1 MSDYMFML
9 ESHLSA
15 SQNRAVEQ
23 VQRAAA
29 QANVNLFLTG
39 GAVRDMLGGFPIR
52 DLDFTV
58 EGNALKLAKVV
69 AKEAGAEVISVD
81 EHRRSVEML
90 FTDGVTA
97 EIAMA
102 RQERYVKI
110 GGRPIVTPATIH
122 EDLRCRDF
130 SVNAVALSLNRA
142 SLGLLLDPTNGIA
155 DLEHRELRT
164 VYSRALYDDPGR
176 ILRLIR
182 LRVRFGLT
190 VEPRTQLQYENV
202 RLEELEKLVTGRRL
216 FIELAQI
223 SADANPGEVL
233 QLLEQEKLLPLF
245 SPALAGLKLNLAGF
259 ARVQKARQLI
269 PFGADLAVDNLALF
283 LFFLNE
289 KLSPKERA
297 SLAKATAMRATES
310 GLGTKLAAGAKKLEA
325 ELKSAK
331 IRKASQIYKV
341 LSTAAGEQILLLF
354 VNSDVRVVQDRIKN
368 YFQKYLPAAMEV
380 TDREVAATGVE
391 PGSSKF
397 KKAKEELIRVR
408 LDSRPK
414 KPPEPD
420 AEALAAPAEALRGRE
435 AMPPKMMHRPAG
447 QRV

>member
-15 SQNRAVEQ
+15 SQNRAVAQ

-29 QANVNLFLTG
+29 QANVNLFLVG

-69 AKEAGAEVISVD
+69 AKETGAEMAVVD

-90 FTDGVTA
+90 FPGGTTA

-102 RQERYVKI
+102 RQERYIKV
-110 GGRPIVTPATIH
+110 GGRPIITPATIH

-130 SVNAVALSLNRA
+130 TVNAVALSLNRA
-142 SLGLLLDPTNGIA
+142 SLGLLLDPTNGVA
-155 DLEHRELRT
+155 DLEHHELRT

-176 ILRLIR
+176 LLRLIR
-182 LRVRFGLT
+182 FRVRFGFT
-190 VEPRTQLQYENV
+190 VDVRTQQQYENA
-202 RLEELEKLVTGRRL
+202 RLEELEKCLTGRRL
-216 FIELAQI
+216 FSELAEI
-223 SADANPGEVL
+223 AAEANPGEVL
-233 QLLEQEKLLPLF
+233 QLLEQEKLLALF
-245 SPALAGLKLNLAGF
+245 SPALAGVKLNLAGF
-259 ARVQKARQLI
+259 ARLEKARQLV

-283 LFFLNE
+283 LFLLNE

-297 SLAKATAMRATES
+297 ALAKSTAMRAAEAS
-310 GLGTKLAAGAKKLEA
+310 LGNRLAAGAKKIEA

-331 IRKASQIYKV
+331 IKKASHIYKI
-341 LSTAAGEQILLLF
+341 LSAAPGEQILLIY
-354 VNSDVRVVQDRIKN
+354 VNSNIRVVQDRIRN
-368 YFQKYLPAAMEV
+368 YFQKYLPAALEV

-391 PGSSKF
+391 PGTSKF
-397 KKAKEELIRVR
+397 KKAKEDMIRIR

-414 KPPEPD
+414 KAPEPEV
-420 AEALAAPAEALRGRE
+420 EAVAAPAEPLRGRE
-435 AMPPKMMHRPAG
+435 ALAARMHRPAS
-447 QRV
+447 QRS